1 LQNVWKEK
9 EEKKKLYNN
18 NLTTMKKIA
27 IGGDH
32 AGYDYK
38 EKLVKALTEAGYEVK
53 DFGPDSNASVDYPDY
68 VHPLSTDIEAGK
80 FDLGIVICG
89 SGNGVA
95 ITANKHQGIRAAL
108 CWDEDLAALSRQH
121 NNANIL
127 AIPARFVTYELAE
140 KMADIFLT
148 TDFEGG
154 RHQNRVDK
162 IACK

>member
-1 LQNVWKEK
+1 MGV
-9 EEKKKLYNN
+9 
-18 NLTTMKKIA
+18 KIA
-27 IGGDH
+27 VGGDH

-38 EKLVKALTEAGYEVK
+38 EKLVQSLLDAGYEVK
-53 DFGPDSNASVDYPDY
+53 DFGPDSNASVDYADY
-68 VHPLSTDIEAGK
+68 VHPLSSAIESGEYA
-80 FDLGIVICG
+80 LGIVICG

-108 CWDEDLAALSRQH
+108 CWNEELAALGRSH
-121 NNANIL
+121 NDANVL

-140 KMADIFLT
+140 KMATTFLT

-154 RHQNRVDK
+154 RHQTRVNK